1 MFREIPEYSRFVARW
16 LKMNDD
22 GDVDGSRLISSQCGT
37 WFLKEWGNERR
48 LQCLTDEYL
57 CVDDIR
63 FTKGL
68 QLFIS
73 SYTTTTN
80 TSTNNLMQYWQQKV
94 TSLLLTTLQPN
105 KAENTQY
112 TVEITHYTEPSMI
125 WHCWLGGRKGIW
137 PVKNWLVGCWH
148 VNVIMTWLSL
158 WSKLRTCIWPSRCH
172 CHSPSLASVKSRLV
186 LPFWYRLTWIGPDKG
201 PLYGCHVCYSEPQVM
216 SHKLLLT
223 LEISGLP
230 SNTWSLETT

>member
-1 MFREIPEYSRFVARW
+1 MTFIKGHSARTPVPSISADICRAGSLLPESVMILFTQSTADIHKYLNDELKLLCLLQFFRVCTKFPDFSMFREIPEYSRFVARW

-22 GDVDGSRLISSQCGT
+22 GDVDGRRLISSQCGT

-94 TSLLLTTLQPN
+94 TSLLLTT
-105 KAENTQY
+105 
-112 TVEITHYTEPSMI
+112 
-125 WHCWLGGRKGIW
+125 
-137 PVKNWLVGCWH
+137 
-148 VNVIMTWLSL
+148 
-158 WSKLRTCIWPSRCH
+158 
-172 CHSPSLASVKSRLV
+172 
-186 LPFWYRLTWIGPDKG
+186 
-201 PLYGCHVCYSEPQVM
+201 
-216 SHKLLLT
+216 
-223 LEISGLP
+223 
-230 SNTWSLETT
+230 